1 MKASYGKAIKAKEK
15 LDPMQIENY
24 VPMRYEKVR
33 VDGRSKLVA
42 KAAIPNLIFVK
53 ADILQLNEAKD
64 EIDFLHNML
73 TKSVDGNSLE
83 PIIVSEVDM
92 VRFMTVVADA
102 QEKVKFVDIDLN
114 SKIISKGTKVRIIDG
129 KYKDFEGTLCRPKGS
144 RAKKVLID
152 VCGLASVEMPVINIE
167 LLEKI

>member
-24 VPMRYEKVR
+24 VPMRYEKER
-33 VDGRSKLVA
+33 VNGRSKLVA
-42 KAAIPNLIFVK
+42 KAAIPNLIFIK

-73 TKSVDGNSLE
+73 TKSVAGNSLE
-83 PIIVSEVDM
+83 PIIVPEVDM
-92 VRFMTVVADA
+92 IRFMTVVADA
-102 QEKVKFVDIDLN
+102 QEKVKFVDVDLN
-114 SKIISKGTKVRIIDG
+114 SKIISEGTKVRIIDG
-129 KYKDFEGTLCRPKGS
+129 KYKGYEGILCRPKGS

-152 VCGLASVEMPVINIE
+152 VCGLAPVEMPVIDVE